1 MCASLEQHIP
11 FDSLAHL
18 DWHFMEVG
26 LGTVN
31 AGWLHIMR
39 SEILLQMEFIIF
51 QACPTKQAAFLLGQ
65 PALYNQL
72 LIQLL

>member
-1 MCASLEQHIP
+1 
-11 FDSLAHL
+11 
-18 DWHFMEVG
+18 MEVG

>member
-18 DWHFMEVG
+18 NWHFMEVG

-65 PALYNQL
+65 PAPYNQL